1 MENRLFCGMP
11 LLIQLVVTFKTYTNE
26 SNLENIL
33 LLKLISE
40 LWAHT

>member
-11 LLIQLVVTFKTYTNE
+11 LIIQLVAFKTYTNE
-26 SNLENIL
+26 SNLENTL